1 MGKGPLKQSSSQ
13 RVFDPRAIPQR
24 SFPEEVF
31 GSFHHVIELFLVKLS
46 NWINVWSRS
55 RKQRCVGLCNLAVT
69 QGQTRFE
76 TWSCNCSLRMQAD
89 GPLFPVCI
97 SMMEWSLQD
106 RIGYYVLKMRL
117 KILDQA
123 ICSREFEAE
132 TTSNMQ
138 PFRAKP
144 RFKNKTLGKSIQGRH
159 TTVPGKKTAFNDK
172 TLGKAIQGRHP
183 KYWMTAL
190 DRRPP

>member
-1 MGKGPLKQSSSQ
+1 
-13 RVFDPRAIPQR
+13 
-24 SFPEEVF
+24 
-31 GSFHHVIELFLVKLS
+31 
-46 NWINVWSRS
+46 
-55 RKQRCVGLCNLAVT
+55 
-69 QGQTRFE
+69 
-76 TWSCNCSLRMQAD
+76 MQAD

>member
-1 MGKGPLKQSSSQ
+1 
-13 RVFDPRAIPQR
+13 
-24 SFPEEVF
+24 
-31 GSFHHVIELFLVKLS
+31 
-46 NWINVWSRS
+46 
-55 RKQRCVGLCNLAVT
+55 
-69 QGQTRFE
+69 
-76 TWSCNCSLRMQAD
+76 
-89 GPLFPVCI
+89 
-97 SMMEWSLQD
+97 MMEWSVQD
-106 RIGYYVLKMRL
+106 RIGYYVLKMRQ

-159 TTVPGKKTAFNDK
+159 TTVPGKKTALNDK